1 MARYIGT
8 LDAKPEDQSSEKL
21 LPYATGMTYAPPTG
35 AGPGRLLYVQEG
47 NLIAQPF
54 DAGRRVIVGEGVTVA
69 EGVGV
74 YLDGA
79 LFSATNNILV
89 YRTADPEFPIT
100 WFDRQGNVAGRISAP
115 GRYSTVALSPS
126 GTHAVAPLTNPRD
139 SGNSDLWLFDLV
151 RGGNPARLTYFPAM
165 RADFPLWSFD
175 GKQVLFRFPGSAGL
189 SIFRKDIQSSQDPAS
204 VLESPTGLMTPTSWS
219 PDGRFLMYAHTSGPT
234 LWDLFVVAL
243 DGSRLQQEAL
253 RVPFAPTRFNEEDGR
268 FSPDGEWVAYV
279 SNESGANEVYVRRFN
294 RALTNGSAS
303 VGTSVVGF
311 AGGRIVTALAARR
324 QGTLLSRA
332 RWQDDVGRGRRWDPN
347 CTRRRRS
354 RCFKDRPTSPS
365 AMRRPTANGSCSS
378 NVARRRSRWYSTG

>member
-1 MARYIGT
+1 
-8 LDAKPEDQSSEKL
+8 
-21 LPYATGMTYAPPTG
+21 MTYAPPLG

-54 DAGRRVIVGEGVTVA
+54 DAERRVIAGEGVTVA
-69 EGVGV
+69 ESVGV

-79 LFSATNNILV
+79 FFSAANNVLV

-100 WFDRQGNVAGRISAP
+100 WFDRQGNLAGRISAP

-126 GTHAVAPLTNPRD
+126 GTYAVAPLTNPRD

-175 GKQVLFRFPGSAGL
+175 GKQVLFRFPGAAGL
-189 SIFRKDIQSSQDPAS
+189 SIFRKDIQSSQEPAS
-204 VLESPTGLMTPTSWS
+204 VLESSTGLVTPTSWS

-243 DGSRLQQEAL
+243 DRNQSNQDARPVA
-253 RVPFAPTRFNEEDGR
+253 FAPTRFNEEDGR
-268 FSPDGEWVAYV
+268 FSPDGEWVAYL
-279 SNESGANEVYVRRFN
+279 SNESGANEIYVRKFN

-303 VGTSVVGF
+303 VGTSVVVSK
-311 AGGRIVTALAARR
+311 GGGSSPRWRRDGKELFYLAPGGKMMSVA
-324 QGTLLSRA
+324 
-332 RWQDDVGRGRRWDPN
+332 VGWDPN
-347 CTRRRRS
+347 CARRCRS
-354 RCFKDRPTSPS
+354 CCFRDRPTSPS

-378 NVARRRSRWYSTG
+378 NVARHRSRWCINWMRD